1 VSCCH
6 TDIYAY
12 AYRFV
17 YTAFKQQLHFCVCSL
32 LTGTINIKVLPED
45 SCVNWGAIMLRM
57 LPWSVVTRKDLV
69 MSILK
74 AMAANPQIAQEAPKL
89 TPKMSADKIVRMAH
103 QVQTHTLL

>member
-1 VSCCH
+1 MTSLL
-6 TDIYAY
+6 Y
-12 AYRFV
+12 
-17 YTAFKQQLHFCVCSL
+17 SL

-103 QVQTHTLL
+103 QVLYMHIIVLSIYHYQFDEVVLL